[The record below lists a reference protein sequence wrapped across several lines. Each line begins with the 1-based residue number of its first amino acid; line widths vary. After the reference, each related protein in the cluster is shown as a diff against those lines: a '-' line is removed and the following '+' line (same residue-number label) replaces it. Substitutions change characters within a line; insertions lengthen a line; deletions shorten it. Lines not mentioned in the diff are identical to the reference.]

1 MQAHVRFAGLTR
13 VRLRSLVVRIRIA
26 LVKSATRPVL
36 SVSRPVSTTWRG
48 SDVRGAGASAV
59 VGPGSL
65 ELQHLWPPERN
76 ITAQTCRREYTGSS
90 PITLGG
96 GAKNHLSGHG
106 ACILR
111 GLVVKALDLRK
122 QLLDLWVRCI
132 SAIDDNQRVRTAPD
146 RLCQLPSLAIPNIP

>member
-96 GAKNHLSGHG
+96 EPKT
-106 ACILR
+106 
-111 GLVVKALDLRK
+111 
-122 QLLDLWVRCI
+122 I
-132 SAIDDNQRVRTAPD
+132 SAAMGPVF
-146 RLCQLPSLAIPNIP
+146 LGVW